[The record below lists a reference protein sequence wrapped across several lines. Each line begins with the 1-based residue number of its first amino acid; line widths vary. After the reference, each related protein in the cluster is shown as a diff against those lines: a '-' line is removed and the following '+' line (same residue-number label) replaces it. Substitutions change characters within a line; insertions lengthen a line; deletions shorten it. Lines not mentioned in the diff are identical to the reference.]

1 MSNSTDEHNVK
12 LRPFL
17 AILNDELGPKARK
30 KSTKATRFEL
40 KRRLRNTS
48 GSIPRKKLTS
58 AKPSKDA
65 ARLLLAYASRP
76 ESFRKVGSS
85 TWATRRKKNG
95 GDQRECKGTTSSS
108 KDEGSN
114 KDQPSSNDKKRDVDN
129 NHSGSNKCSNSGAS
143 DTKPVH
149 STQPSSFGQ
158 QRALRFTPRVPK
170 WDPKLKFTPA
180 HQRLTDNT
188 QAGTRSKASR
198 QEYRPPCNGGDRKR
212 RRLSSEREEGEIGI
226 TNLRD

>member
-12 LRPFL
+12 LQPFL
-17 AILNDELGPKARK
+17 AILNDELGPEAKNISK
-30 KSTKATRFEL
+30 KTHYKLA
-40 KRRLRNTS
+40 RRLCNAS
-48 GSIPRKKLTS
+48 GAIPRKKVTS
-58 AKPSKDA
+58 SKPSKDA

-76 ESFRKVGSS
+76 ESFSKVGSS
-85 TWATRRKKNG
+85 TWATRQKKNG

-108 KDEGSN
+108 KDEGPN
-114 KDQPSSNDKKRDVDN
+114 KDQPSSNDKKRDLDN

-149 STQPSSFGQ
+149 STQPSSLNQ

-170 WDPKLKFTPA
+170 WDPKLNFTPA